1 MILHQPI
8 SFSPLFFPRHEE
20 LLRRQS
26 ASPHAGCLPG
36 CPERKR
42 IEYSFQKCFSTDSG
56 QRCSLA
62 KAYSCHRLLRNG
74 SLSAEVIDD
83 YQLHSLLLSANRV
96 ALNNTGFLPVMFC
109 QRASEAFLLCFD
121 KTARVNTPDAH
132 ADTVQGHQFSSQGTD
147 LKVGAFCNMDR
158 ANTANTKLNQN
169 IRAQKWCPMRHRGA
183 PSCEVLGQ
191 LILAC
196 HTDPKG
202 KGQAARTLQTNRPLN
217 RSTLSLHKQTESS
230 RDSKSFV
237 KPPRFVFNCPLLAI
251 HS

>member
-36 CPERKR
+36 CPESKR

-147 LKVGAFCNMDR
+147 LKGGGVLQYGQS
-158 ANTANTKLNQN
+158 KYSKHK
-169 IRAQKWCPMRHRGA
+169 AQPKHQGTEVVPDETPRG
-183 PSCEVLGQ
+183 SQ
-191 LILAC
+191 L
-196 HTDPKG
+196 
-202 KGQAARTLQTNRPLN
+202 
-217 RSTLSLHKQTESS
+217 
-230 RDSKSFV
+230 
-237 KPPRFVFNCPLLAI
+237 
-251 HS
+251 